1 LVLEQLAAGMY
12 TLDISSV
19 CLTETHEI
27 NLFDPNGVQVSV
39 TPVTA
44 ELIDGEA
51 SFTLV
56 ANSDNATQYTWSQN
70 GVEIGN
76 GSSLNQTVTEAG
88 TYSYTVWASNDVC
101 AGSTDVDVLVSETD
115 NVSDINAAAATFI
128 NIENGFGLILTENL
142 QNAEVRVF
150 DVAGK
155 LVDRTR
161 VNGTIGRQDFTFEN
175 LTTGAYVVRL
185 SAAGNQL
192 ATTRFVK

>member
-1 LVLEQLAAGMY
+1 
-12 TLDISSV
+12 
-19 CLTETHEI
+19 
-27 NLFDPNGVQVSV
+27 
-39 TPVTA
+39 
-44 ELIDGEA
+44 
-51 SFTLV
+51 
-56 ANSDNATQYTWSQN
+56 
-70 GVEIGN
+70 
-76 GSSLNQTVTEAG
+76 
-88 TYSYTVWASNDVC
+88 
-101 AGSTDVDVLVSETD
+101 LVSETD

-155 LVDRTR
+155 LVARTR